1 MKLEIP
7 NTFPK
12 EMSNEEIQQVISD
25 CAHRATIVTKPNVN
39 VSLGANYYVSMIELG
54 QSELNN
60 RIQSGLLDLIEKEN
74 AQNKKSTFI
83 NRLLTGLTIALAL
96 ITLFIGNKALGFAES
111 DQESD
116 EIWQTEQIE
125 LLEKQNQEIKRLNQI
140 LTERAKTDSIN

>member
-60 RIQSGLLDLIEKEN
+60 RIQSGLLDLIKKEN

-83 NRLLTGLTIALAL
+83 NWLLTGLTIALAL
-96 ITLFIGNKALGFAES
+96 ITLFIGNKALGFAEF
-111 DQESD
+111 DQKSD

-125 LLEKQNQEIKRLNQI
+125 LLEKQNQELKQLNQKI
-140 LTERAKTDSIN
+140 TERVKTDSIN

>member
-60 RIQSGLLDLIEKEN
+60 RIQSGLLDLIKKEN

-83 NRLLTGLTIALAL
+83 NWLLTGLTIALAL

-111 DQESD
+111 DQKSD

-125 LLEKQNQEIKRLNQI
+125 LLEKQNQELKQLNQKI
-140 LTERAKTDSIN
+140 TERVKTDSIN

>member
-1 MKLEIP
+1 
-7 NTFPK
+7 
-12 EMSNEEIQQVISD
+12 MSNEEIQQVISD

-60 RIQSGLLDLIEKEN
+60 RIQSGLLDLIKKEN

-83 NRLLTGLTIALAL
+83 NWLLTGLTIALAL

-111 DQESD
+111 DQKSD

-125 LLEKQNQEIKRLNQI
+125 LLEKQNQELKQLNQKI
-140 LTERAKTDSIN
+140 TERVKTDSIN